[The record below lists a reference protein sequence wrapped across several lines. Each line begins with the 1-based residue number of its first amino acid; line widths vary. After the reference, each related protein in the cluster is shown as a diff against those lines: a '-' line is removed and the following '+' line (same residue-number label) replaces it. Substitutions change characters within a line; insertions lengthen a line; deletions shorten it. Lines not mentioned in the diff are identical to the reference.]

1 MKLSQ
6 VLCLVIICGGL
17 NADSLLD
24 PQVLSKQGSSPS
36 SQFKKAKR
44 ERPTYDYRVH
54 DTIMVNVSVDDT
66 IEFSKKQ
73 DYKRD
78 NSWGTEFKSF
88 IDNFGGAA
96 KPSLPKVELE
106 SQSEVK
112 ANGKK
117 TDGSKV
123 RLNVPCEIIEIL
135 PQGDLVIEGAR
146 TISSDSTLATVRIG
160 GRVNPKYINQVTDV
174 VDSESILDLQ
184 VKTDFEGPLA
194 DNQKRG
200 FIGKLLDKFKL
211 F

>member
-160 GRVNPKYINQVTDV
+160 VVSIQNTSIKLRMWWIRKAFWICKLKLILKALWQIIRS
-174 VDSESILDLQ
+174 VDSL
-184 VKTDFEGPLA
+184 G
-194 DNQKRG
+194 NC
-200 FIGKLLDKFKL
+200 
-211 F
+211 